1 MGLRFFLPPKNS
13 KNAGAFSEFLC
24 PPHLLGRIYSPARVA
39 AGKRYERDTQAAG
52 TLFSRKHSYLPL
64 LTTPYPRLSEEIGVP
79 GVLLPCQTRDTRR
92 EKLIFRA
99 KVGTGKRDGSN
110 DSAQA
115 DVPTVIF
122 PLGADSVPT
131 RDFLLSA
138 VFQH

>member
-1 MGLRFFLPPKNS
+1 MSGCNGHVG
-13 KNAGAFSEFLC
+13 AGF
-24 PPHLLGRIYSPARVA
+24 IRVGAVGMRAA
-39 AGKRYERDTQAAG
+39 AGKRYERGLTCVAG
-52 TLFSRKHSYLPL
+52 H
-64 LTTPYPRLSEEIGVP
+64 GVP

-99 KVGTGKRDGSN
+99 RVGTGKRDGSN